1 MMKRHCSGLARFH
14 NGKYAKQ
21 NFKRAKVRN
30 PILTR
35 AHLQVSPA
43 AMTWIHRR
51 GAGNLARRRQ
61 LDPTAATK
69 PVGVAA
75 TDQKQGLAAVGA
87 RVRRGRMSRAMAR
100 RGAKWLSSGASTR
113 VQGSWGEGGDP
124 SPMLLGCAIDGG
136 AVDFLLVVEQKK
148 QVRAPGLRANHYR
161 KSKSE
166 L

>member
-75 TDQKQGLAAVGA
+75 TDQKQRLAAVGA
-87 RVRRGRMSRAMAR
+87 RVRRGRMSRAMER
-100 RGAKWLSSGASTR
+100 RGAKWLSSGCLDACAR
-113 VQGSWGEGGDP
+113 KLGRGGRP
-124 SPMLLGCAIDGG
+124 LSH
-136 AVDFLLVVEQKK
+136 
-148 QVRAPGLRANHYR
+148 APWMCY
-161 KSKSE
+161 
-166 L
+166 